1 MIIFIEHEKE
11 YNLTLAI
18 QLDHQQN
25 NKTTQQ
31 IQYNQ
36 NLYTTHLQPDKSQQ
50 QPTCQD

>member
-1 MIIFIEHEKE
+1 MIIFIAHEKE
-11 YNLTLAI
+11 YNLARAI

-25 NKTTQQ
+25 NKTQQ

-36 NLYTTHLQPDKSQQ
+36 NLYNTHLQPDKSQQ